1 MRRGTGAL
9 REDSIPGAFRARVRI
24 ESVKPSIDC
33 GRHPIKRTEG
43 ETVEVTARIFADGHD
58 RLRAR
63 LLHHPPGDGD
73 PIAVLME
80 EAGNDVW
87 KGSFEASGLGTHRYS
102 VEAWVDRYG
111 SWARDLKKRH
121 DAGQDLRS
129 ELLEGAEL
137 VRSAAARASGE
148 TREWLLAQ
156 ARILESGREVE
167 GRVGLALSEALVDA
181 VLRHEDPGNLVRSES
196 LLEVLVE
203 RERARYGAWYEM
215 FPRSAGPDPARSST
229 FREAES
235 QLPSIAAM
243 GFDVLYL
250 PPIHPIGT
258 TNRKGPNGSLRADPE
273 DPGSPWAIGS
283 AAGGHE
289 SIDPALGTLED
300 FQRFRERANELGL
313 EIALDLALQCS
324 PDHPWV
330 REHPEWFRR
339 RPDGSI
345 KYAENPPKKYQDIYP
360 LDFEGERWQEL
371 WREILDLVL
380 LWVERGVRIFRV
392 DNPHTKT
399 FGFWEWLLKE
409 VRRRHSDVVFLAEA
423 FTRPKVMQHLAKCG
437 FSQSYTYFT
446 WRNTKEEIQE
456 YVSQLVSTDVAEYL
470 RPNFFV
476 NTPDILHE
484 YLQLGGRPAFQIR
497 LVLAATLSPT
507 YGIYGPAFEL
517 CESEAVPGTE
527 EYQDSEKYQI
537 RRWDRDRPGNLRS
550 YVSRVNRI
558 RRENAALQRGR
569 NLRFHPIE
577 NDRMVFYVRAT
588 DGLENVILVV
598 VNLDP
603 HHSQGG
609 WLSVP
614 LEEIGIEARSTY
626 QVHDLLGDG
635 RYLWQGDRNYVSL
648 DPRESPAQILRVRRR
663 IRTERDF
670 DYYQ

>member
-1 MRRGTGAL
+1 
-9 REDSIPGAFRARVRI
+9 VRI
-24 ESVKPSIDC
+24 ENVMPSIDG

-43 ETVEVTARIFADGHD
+43 ESVEVKADILADGHD

-63 LLHHPPGDGD
+63 LLHLPPGNGD
-73 PIAVLME
+73 PVAIWME

-87 KGSFEASGLGTHRYS
+87 KGSFEASGLGTHRYY
-102 VEAWVDRYG
+102 VEGWVDRYG
-111 SWARDLKKRH
+111 SWARDLKKKHR
-121 DAGQDLRS
+121 AGQDLRS
-129 ELLEGAEL
+129 DLLEGATL
-137 VRSAAARASGE
+137 VRKAAAKASGE
-148 TREWLLAQ
+148 AREWLLAQ
-156 ARILESGREVE
+156 ARALENGPDVE
-167 GRVGLALSEALVDA
+167 ARVESALSEALVDA
-181 VLRHEDPGNLVRSES
+181 VLRQMEPGDAVRSEPV
-196 LLEVLVE
+196 LEVLVE
-203 RERARYGAWYEM
+203 RERAGYGAWYEM
-215 FPRSAGPDPARSST
+215 FPRSAGADPSRSST

-258 TNRKGPNGSLRADPE
+258 TSRKGRNNALRASPE

-283 AAGGHE
+283 SAGGHD
-289 SIDPALGTLED
+289 SIDPDLGTLQD
-300 FQRFRERANELGL
+300 FQRFHERAKQHGL

-360 LDFEGERWQEL
+360 LDFECERWQEL
-371 WREILDLVL
+371 WSEILNLVL

-399 FGFWEWLLKE
+399 FGFWEWLLRE
-409 VRRRHSDVVFLAEA
+409 VRRRHPDVVFLAEA

-446 WRNTKEEIQE
+446 WRNTKEEIE
-456 YVSQLVSTDVAEYL
+456 SYVTELVSTEIAEYL
-470 RPNFFV
+470 RPNFFA

-484 YLQLGGRPAFQIR
+484 YLQLGGRPAFQSR
-497 LVLAATLSPT
+497 LVLAATLSPI

-517 CESEAVPGTE
+517 CDSDAVPGTE

-537 RRWDRDRPGNLRS
+537 HQWDRDRPGNLRS
-550 YVSRVNRI
+550 YITRVNHI
-558 RRENAALQRGR
+558 RRENVALQRRR

-588 DGLENVILVV
+588 DDLENVILVV

-603 HHSQGG
+603 HHTQGG

-614 LEEIGIEARSTY
+614 LEEIGIEPKSTY

-635 RYLWQGDRNYVSL
+635 RYLWQGGRSYVSL
-648 DPRESPAQILRVRRR
+648 DPRESPAQILRLRRR

-670 DYYQ
+670 DYYY